1 MEHTH
6 MFSGR
11 DIEPPQGLSRRIYI
25 HIQQKIHERK
35 KRMFLVSIS
44 LYATAL
50 AGVISGSW
58 YLWENLRASSFY
70 TYLSL
75 IGSDGSLLLSSWKE
89 FGLSLLES
97 FPTIEIAL
105 ILAGIVIILQSVKKI
120 NSYNNSP
127 VVMLSA

>member
-50 AGVISGSW
+50 AGIISGSW
-58 YLWENLRASSFY
+58 YLWENLHTSSFY

-105 ILAGIVIILQSVKKI
+105 ILAGIGIILQSVKKI

>member
-1 MEHTH
+1 MKTH
-6 MFSGR
+6 IFSTR
-11 DIEPPQGLSRRIYI
+11 DNEPPQDLSRHIYI
-25 HIQQKIHERK
+25 HIQQEIRKHK
-35 KRMFLVSIS
+35 KRMFITSIS
-44 LYATAL
+44 FYTIAL
-50 AGVISGSW
+50 LGVISGSW
-58 YLWENLRASSFY
+58 YLWENLHASSFY

-105 ILAGIVIILQSVKKI
+105 ILVGIVIILQSMRKI
-120 NSYNNSP
+120 NSYNSSS